1 MSIRVC
7 ERCAA
12 ATRQGKGQQCKNS
25 TCITSE
31 FCTAHTKSLFDLSL
45 KPSSIPRA
53 GTGLFTMKAIPKNQ
67 KIARYTGKVITQA
80 KYDEKPSG
88 YGVAIDAPP
97 DHVMDAASTQS
108 GLARYANDCRSANKR
123 AGQCKGNNSKFD
135 MTTTRAGK
143 TTIWLRATK
152 NIKAGSEILISYGR
166 KYWGD

>member
-1 MSIRVC
+1 
-7 ERCAA
+7 
-12 ATRQGKGQQCKNS
+12 
-25 TCITSE
+25 
-31 FCTAHTKSLFDLSL
+31 
-45 KPSSIPRA
+45 
-53 GTGLFTMKAIPKNQ
+53 
-67 KIARYTGKVITQA
+67 
-80 KYDEKPSG
+80 
-88 YGVAIDAPP
+88 
-97 DHVMDAASTQS
+97 MDAASTQT